1 MPDAFPFKHIAVF
14 GLGLLG
20 GSLCMAVRKVS
31 PFTRLSA
38 WGRDI
43 RRLFAAKDEGIVD
56 GIGVIAEA
64 DLSGVDCVVVSST
77 VLSSITLL
85 KNILDREDLSA
96 NAVVIDVG
104 SVKESILGS
113 ISSHTKFNQFIGCHP
128 MTGSE
133 KKGFGNGRADL
144 YEKSCV
150 IITPNAHNKQ
160 EDIEKIEI
168 FWRMLGAHTVR
179 LNAALHDEIVAGTSH
194 LPHMSAC
201 VLVDLLM
208 ELEQKIGVKAVHYGI
223 GKGYRDT
230 TRIAA
235 GSEEVWSE
243 IAALNSENIANAID
257 GMIEKLLHLKKM
269 ILNAKQNPQELND
282 YLARIRKHREEIN

>member
-31 PFTRLSA
+31 PSTHLSA

-56 GIGVIAEA
+56 SIGLIAEA

-85 KNILDREDLSA
+85 QNILDRNDLSP
-96 NAVVIDVG
+96 NSVVIDVG
-104 SVKESILGS
+104 SVKDLILKS
-113 ISSHTKFNQFIGCHP
+113 VSSHPKFNQFIGCHP
-128 MTGSE
+128 MAGSE
-133 KKGFGNGRADL
+133 KKGYGNGRADL

-168 FWRMLGAHTVR
+168 FWRLLGARTAR
-179 LNAALHDEIVAGTSH
+179 IDAAIHDRIVAKTSH

-201 VLVDLLM
+201 VLVDLVM
-208 ELEQKIGVKAVHYGI
+208 ELEQKIGPKAVHHGI

-243 IAALNSENIANAID
+243 IAALNAENIANAID
-257 GMIEKLLHLKKM
+257 DMIERLSNLKKM
-269 ILNAKQNPQELND
+269 ILETKQNPQELNE